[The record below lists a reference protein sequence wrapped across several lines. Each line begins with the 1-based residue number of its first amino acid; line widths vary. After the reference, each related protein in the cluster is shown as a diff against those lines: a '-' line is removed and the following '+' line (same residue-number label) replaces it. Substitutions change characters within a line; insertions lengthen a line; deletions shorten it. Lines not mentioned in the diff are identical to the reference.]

1 MIGPFDIDDKARI
14 DYIISLINI
23 FQLSIYVQINNDI
36 GFTAKEIKKKL
47 IVLSL
52 YICFD
57 VFKINVNVWFKFFLF
72 DFVKWKNKGNH
83 MCPINNLFCSATPT
97 AFIKVI
103 SERVL

>member
-1 MIGPFDIDDKARI
+1 MIDPFDIDDKARL

-36 GFTAKEIKKKL
+36 GFTAKEIKKNL

-57 VFKINVNVWFKFFLF
+57 VFKINVNV
-72 DFVKWKNKGNH
+72 
-83 MCPINNLFCSATPT
+83 
-97 AFIKVI
+97 
-103 SERVL
+103 

>member
-1 MIGPFDIDDKARI
+1 MIGPFDIDDKARL

-36 GFTAKEIKKKL
+36 GFTAKEIFKNL

-57 VFKINVNVWFKFFLF
+57 VFQINVNV
-72 DFVKWKNKGNH
+72 
-83 MCPINNLFCSATPT
+83 
-97 AFIKVI
+97 
-103 SERVL
+103 